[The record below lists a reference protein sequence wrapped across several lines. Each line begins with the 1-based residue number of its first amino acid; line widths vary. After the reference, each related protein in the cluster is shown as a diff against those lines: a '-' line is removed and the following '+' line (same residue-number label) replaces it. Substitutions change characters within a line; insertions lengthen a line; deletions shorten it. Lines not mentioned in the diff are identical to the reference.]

1 MSRLVVFTLVLF
13 LFSSCAPYRS
23 ACQTK
28 AGKKKLEYYNSIQ
41 YQKSTKKYS
50 KNKSSRKRVASY

>member
-1 MSRLVVFTLVLF
+1 MGRFVLIVLF
-13 LFSSCAPYRS
+13 LFAFSACAPYRS

-41 YQKSTKKYS
+41 YKSAKKFA
-50 KNKSSRKRVASY
+50 KNKSTRKRFASY

>member
-1 MSRLVVFTLVLF
+1 MNRFLLIVALLF
-13 LFSSCAPYRS
+13 IISACAPYRT

-41 YQKSTKKYS
+41 YKNYGKKYT
-50 KNKSSRKRVASY
+50 KVKSPRKRVASY

>member
-1 MSRLVVFTLVLF
+1 MNRLILIALVLF
-13 LFSSCAPYRS
+13 VVSSCAPYRS

-41 YQKSTKKYS
+41 YQKAKKYS
-50 KNKSSRKRVASY
+50 KHKSGKRRVASY